1 MLLLTLSIV
10 FFYNKAQNKNL
21 NLEEPNENVD
31 WNLYQNDDLGFS
43 IKLPFEIATPCRCPD
58 NKMASAPLKVFEDN
72 ENGAVYISPE
82 HYYDAGW
89 SSEEQKFTKDCTKII
104 YSLDILEAN
113 EIQKPFLG
121 WKININNI
129 SNEEDILKVIKDN
142 FGSTCEI
149 KDKVKDGQVNYNLS
163 LYGSD
168 WNFNNGLESNCMIN
182 YSYKIIYHPGKEKMM
197 SIVLGQECTFG
208 TDPNIKPYYCYDE
221 DMINSF
227 RFY

>member
-1 MLLLTLSIV
+1 MSNREELNQRISSFNSLLEKMKIDPET
-10 FFYNKAQNKNL
+10 
-21 NLEEPNENVD
+21 
-31 WNLYQNDDLGFS
+31 
-43 IKLPFEIATPCRCPD
+43 IKI
-58 NKMASAPLKVFEDN
+58 
-72 ENGAVYISPE
+72 
-82 HYYDAGW
+82 
-89 SSEEQKFTKDCTKII
+89 
-104 YSLDILEAN
+104 
-113 EIQKPFLG
+113 
-121 WKININNI
+121 
-129 SNEEDILKVIKDN
+129 KVIKDN